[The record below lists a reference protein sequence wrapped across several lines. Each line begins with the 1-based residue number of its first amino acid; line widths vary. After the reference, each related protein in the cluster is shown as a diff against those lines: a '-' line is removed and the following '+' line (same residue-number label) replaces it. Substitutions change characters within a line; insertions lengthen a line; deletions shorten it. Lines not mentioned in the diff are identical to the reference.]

1 MRKLKLLLAA
11 GALLLGAGQTWA
23 QTDVTNT
30 YITNADFSST
40 DGWTQEHPSGTYWA
54 LGNGLIGTYA
64 VANDKKSTTDDTHL
78 ATEYCLGMQC
88 RWRSNYANFTQTTS
102 TLLSGVYTLTFDVE
116 NTNASNNVTYNNLF
130 SVKVGETTYT
140 DSKKEWMS
148 GSTGWTTHTI
158 SFTLEQDAT
167 ATISFGYGTGDNNI
181 GTGSTP
187 HLYVS
192 HLRLTYQSLLDG
204 VKTLWE
210 NAKAKAQAAVANGT
224 YANVT
229 GDELT
234 AINAEINKAEPTTK
248 EGYEN
253 ATTALEEATAAF
265 IAAAPSY
272 DAFIAAKNADTPN
285 LVYANPDKKED
296 LEEAKAVTATSATDA
311 ATKAAAI
318 TTALRAYY
326 ESHALAEGVNGA
338 VNMSDRIKNASDPQ
352 NNNDWTWTGKKNNP
366 ASNEP
371 WTDANGTNKHS
382 YFDGGDWSNST
393 WTTTMTQTISIP
405 AGKYLLTAKAR
416 AATNVTFTMSVGEAS
431 VDLPHVGSAGNVFD
445 RGWGDA
451 SVEFET
457 DGSDAEIFVS
467 ASSNTIHE
475 WFSISDFRLVRL
487 QLYTQMAD
495 AEDYAALNDAISSA
509 EAKTLGFLDG
519 EYAPYNNVEAIKALA
534 EAKSIDQNAENSK
547 EDVESLTAK
556 LTNWTANV
564 GEVDAIYDGQFA
576 NTEANTT
583 SGDITLPGWT
593 KVDGIRLLVKDQST
607 DPGLAYTDGKAAVF
621 SWGGTTLT
629 YGEQTGYTLPMV
641 KNTVY
646 QLTFKVSGW
655 RDGDLPSYVSVDLDG
670 VVQPVE
676 PGTVS
681 RINDA
686 EGNPFATM
694 KFFVTP
700 TKANS
705 ILKIFANKHF
715 TIADLSLKQAVAEE
729 VTINEDKENA
739 FIETY
744 ANVTLQRTLSAS
756 YWNTFSVP
764 FDMAIPTGWT
774 VKEFESAEDNVLNF
788 KDAQGIVAGKPY
800 LVKPE
805 TDYTGGTFEGVIVK
819 STEGI
824 TEGKGD
830 YKFAAQIYNK
840 ELATDGTVAYLAT
853 DGKIKKLTSGGIK
866 GLRAYFIVPA
876 KANIAN
882 ARIAFIGDET
892 TGISEVKN
900 QNNVEG
906 VYDLNGRRVQ
916 TLKKGI
922 YVVNGKKVVK

>member
-1 MRKLKLLLAA
+1 MLTSLK
-11 GALLLGAGQTWA
+11 
-23 QTDVTNT
+23 
-30 YITNADFSST
+30 
-40 DGWTQEHPSGTYWA
+40 P
-54 LGNGLIGTYA
+54 
-64 VANDKKSTTDDTHL
+64 HL
-78 ATEYCLGMQC
+78 RFLV
-88 RWRSNYANFTQTTS
+88 
-102 TLLSGVYTLTFDVE
+102 VYTLTFDVE

-866 GLRAYFIVPA
+866 GLRAYFIVPS

-892 TGISEVKN
+892 TGISEDKN